1 MNSGTEQGS
10 ETRGKIEPTAS
21 AESDLAATGLDH
33 NAAFTERVLASIN
46 DCIKVLDLDARLTFM
61 SEGGKTIMEVSDF
74 NTIRGCPWPDFWQD
88 QGNLDAKAAV
98 EAAKAGESAS
108 FIGPAQTLAGNL
120 KWWHVQ
126 VSPILGSDGR
136 PEQILCVSRDITAL
150 REAQESLRTLNE
162 SLEQRVVERTRDR
175 DRIWRLSPDLMLVA
189 QLDGVISAV
198 NPAWTR
204 MLGHTEQ
211 DLVGSQLLA
220 LVHPEDLAVSSSAVS
235 RLGDGKNFPNF
246 KNRYRHQDGSY
257 RMIAWTAVPDS
268 DYIHAVGRD
277 IQAEEEAKEALRLS
291 EDALRQSQKLE
302 AIGQLTGG
310 VAHDFNNLLTVIK
323 SCADLLKTPSL
334 SEARRIKYVEAI
346 ASTVD
351 RAARLTAQLLTFAR
365 RQALQPEVFNVGDSV
380 LRVGEMMDSLTGS
393 RVEVSIEVPDEPIF
407 INADESQFD
416 TALVNMVVNARDA
429 MAGNGQLTIKVA
441 TATWLPSV
449 RAHPVRVADYVTIEL
464 SDTGSGIAPEKLDA
478 IFEPFYTT
486 KGIGQGTGLG
496 LSQVYGFAKQSGG
509 EILVQSECGKG
520 SQFILYLP
528 KVEASA
534 VPALQENHS
543 APVFAN
549 LCVLMVE
556 DNADVGLYTSQT
568 LEQMGFTVLWV
579 PDASSAL
586 EALAPNPESF
596 QVVFSD
602 ISMPG
607 MSGLE
612 LLDEIEALYPWL
624 PVVLTT
630 GYNDEYARIAQAE
643 TKRFVLL
650 QKPYA
655 TEALAVLLHKVVKS
669 RLGSPLSTS

>member
-1 MNSGTEQGS
+1 MSV
-10 ETRGKIEPTAS
+10 A
-21 AESDLAATGLDH
+21 GLDH
-33 NAAFTERVLASIN
+33 SEAFTERVLASIN

-61 SEGGKTIMEVSDF
+61 SEGGKQIMEVSDF
-74 NTIRGCPWPDFWQD
+74 NAIRGCPWPDFWQD

-98 EAAKAGESAS
+98 QAARDGHNAS
-108 FIGPAQTLAGNL
+108 FIGAANTMAGNL
-120 KWWHVQ
+120 KWWHVN
-126 VSPILGSDGR
+126 VSPIMGSDGL
-136 PEQILCVSRDITAL
+136 PEKILCVSRDITPL
-150 REAQESLRTLNE
+150 REAEESLRKLNE
-162 SLEQRVVERTRDR
+162 SLEQRVIERTRDR

-204 MLGHTEQ
+204 MLGHAEN

-220 LVHPEDLAVSSSAVS
+220 LVHPDDLAVSSSAVS

-323 SCADLLKTPSL
+323 SCADLLKPPAL

-365 RQALQPEVFNVGDSV
+365 RQALRPEVFNVGESV
-380 LRVGEMMDSLTGS
+380 KRVGEMMDSLTGS
-393 RVEVSIEVPDEPIF
+393 RVKVSIQVPDDACF

-429 MAGNGQLTIKVA
+429 MAGNGHLTITVS
-441 TATWLPSV
+441 TASWLPSV
-449 RAHPVRVADYVTIEL
+449 RAHPVRIADYVTIEL
-464 SDTGSGIAPEKLDA
+464 TDTGSGIPPEKLDA

-509 EILVQSECGKG
+509 EILVQSECGTG
-520 SQFILYLP
+520 SQFTLYLP
-528 KVEASA
+528 KVEPSA
-534 VPALQENHS
+534 MPAPQTTSTSPIVSGLG
-543 APVFAN
+543 
-549 LCVLMVE
+549 VLMVE

-568 LEQMGFTVLWV
+568 LEQMGFHVLWV
-579 PDASSAL
+579 PDAQSAL

-612 LLDEIEALYPWL
+612 LLDAIEALYPWL

-630 GYNDEYARIAQAE
+630 GYNDEYARIAQEEAS
-643 TKRFVLL
+643 RFVLL
-650 QKPYA
+650 QKPYS
-655 TEALAVLLHKVVKS
+655 TQALALLLQKVVNS
-669 RLGSPLSTS
+669 RLPLVAQS

>member
-1 MNSGTEQGS
+1 LSV
-10 ETRGKIEPTAS
+10 A
-21 AESDLAATGLDH
+21 GLDH
-33 NAAFTERVLASIN
+33 SAAFTERVLASIN

-61 SEGGKTIMEVSDF
+61 SEGGKQIMEVSDF
-74 NTIRGCPWPDFWQD
+74 NAIRGCPWPDFWQD

-98 EAAKAGESAS
+98 QAARNGQNAS
-108 FIGPAQTLAGNL
+108 FIGAANTLAGNL
-120 KWWHVQ
+120 KWWHVN
-126 VSPILGSDGR
+126 VSPIMGSDGL
-136 PEQILCVSRDITAL
+136 PEKILCVSRDITPL
-150 REAQESLRTLNE
+150 REAEESLRKLNE
-162 SLEQRVVERTRDR
+162 SLEQRVIERTRDR

-204 MLGHTEQ
+204 MLGHAEH

-220 LVHPEDLAVSSSAVS
+220 LVHPDDLAVSSSAVS

-291 EDALRQSQKLE
+291 EDARRQSQKLE

-323 SCADLLKTPSL
+323 SCADLLKPPAL
-334 SEARRIKYVEAI
+334 SEERRVKYVEAI
-346 ASTVD
+346 ANTVD

-365 RQALQPEVFNVGDSV
+365 RQALRPEVFNVGESV
-380 LRVGEMMDSLTGS
+380 KRVGEMMDSLTGS
-393 RVEVSIEVPDEPIF
+393 RVKVSIQVPDDACY

-429 MAGNGQLTIKVA
+429 MAGNGHLTITVS
-441 TATWLPSV
+441 TASWLPSV
-449 RAHPVRVADYVTIEL
+449 RAHPVRIAEYVTIEL
-464 SDTGSGIAPEKLDA
+464 ADTGSGIPPEKLDA

-509 EILVQSECGKG
+509 EILVQSECGTG
-520 SQFILYLP
+520 SQFTLYLP
-528 KVEASA
+528 RVEPSA
-534 VPALQENHS
+534 MPVLQDTS
-543 APVFAN
+543 PTPIVSS

-556 DNADVGLYTSQT
+556 DNADIGLYTSQT
-568 LEQMGFTVLWV
+568 LEQMGFHVLWV
-579 PDASSAL
+579 PDANSAL

-612 LLDEIEALYPWL
+612 LLDAIEALYPWL

-630 GYNDEYARIAQAE
+630 GYNDEYARIAQEEAS
-643 TKRFVLL
+643 RFVLL
-650 QKPYA
+650 QKPYS
-655 TEALAVLLHKVVKS
+655 TEALALLLQKVVKS
-669 RLGSPLSTS
+669 RLTLTAQG

>member
-1 MNSGTEQGS
+1 MSAAGLNHS
-10 ETRGKIEPTAS
+10 E
-21 AESDLAATGLDH
+21 
-33 NAAFTERVLASIN
+33 AFTERVLASIN

-61 SEGGKTIMEVSDF
+61 SEGGKQIMEISDF
-74 NTIRGCPWPDFWQD
+74 NAIRGCPWPDFWHD

-98 EAAKAGESAS
+98 EAAKAGRNAS
-108 FIGPAQTLAGNL
+108 FVGAAHTLAGNL
-120 KWWHVQ
+120 KWWHVN
-126 VSPILGSDGR
+126 VSPIMGSDGL
-136 PEQILCVSRDITAL
+136 PEKILCVSRDITPL
-150 REAQESLRTLNE
+150 REAEESLRKLNE

-204 MLGHTEQ
+204 MLGHAEN

-220 LVHPEDLAVSSSAVS
+220 LVHPDDLAVSSSAVS

-323 SCADLLKTPSL
+323 SCADLLKPPAL
-334 SEARRIKYVEAI
+334 SEARRVKYVEAI

-365 RQALQPEVFNVGDSV
+365 RQALRPEVFNVGESV
-380 LRVGEMMDSLTGS
+380 KRVGEMMDSLTGS
-393 RVEVSIEVPDEPIF
+393 RVKVSIQVPDDACF

-429 MAGNGQLTIKVA
+429 MAGNGHLTITVS
-441 TATWLPSV
+441 TASWLPSV

-464 SDTGSGIAPEKLDA
+464 ADTGSGIPPEKLDA

-509 EILVQSECGKG
+509 EILVQSECGRG
-520 SQFILYLP
+520 SQFTLYLP
-528 KVEASA
+528 KVEPSAMPVPQDTSAS
-534 VPALQENHS
+534 PIIS
-543 APVFAN
+543 G

-568 LEQMGFTVLWV
+568 LEQMGFHVLWV
-579 PDASSAL
+579 PDANSAL

-612 LLDEIEALYPWL
+612 LLDAIEALYPWL

-630 GYNDEYARIAQAE
+630 GYNDEYARIAQEEAS
-643 TKRFVLL
+643 RFVLL
-650 QKPYA
+650 QKPYS
-655 TEALAVLLHKVVKS
+655 TEVLALLLQKVVKS
-669 RLGSPLSTS
+669 RLPLVAQG

>member
-1 MNSGTEQGS
+1 LSV
-10 ETRGKIEPTAS
+10 A
-21 AESDLAATGLDH
+21 GLDH
-33 NAAFTERVLASIN
+33 SEAFTERVLASIN

-61 SEGGKTIMEVSDF
+61 SEGGKQIMEVSDF
-74 NTIRGCPWPDFWQD
+74 NAIRGCPWPDFWQD

-98 EAAKAGESAS
+98 QAARNGQNAS
-108 FIGPAQTLAGNL
+108 FIGAANTLAGNL
-120 KWWHVQ
+120 KWWHVN
-126 VSPILGSDGR
+126 VSPIMGSDGL
-136 PEQILCVSRDITAL
+136 PEKILCVSRDITPL
-150 REAQESLRTLNE
+150 REAEESLRKLNE
-162 SLEQRVVERTRDR
+162 SLEQRVIERTRDR

-204 MLGHTEQ
+204 MLGHAEN

-220 LVHPEDLAVSSSAVS
+220 LVHPDDLAVSSSAVS

-291 EDALRQSQKLE
+291 EDARRQSQKLE

-323 SCADLLKTPSL
+323 SCADLLKPPAL
-334 SEARRIKYVEAI
+334 SEERRVKYVEAI

-365 RQALQPEVFNVGDSV
+365 RQALRPEVFNVGESV
-380 LRVGEMMDSLTGS
+380 KRVGEMMDSLTGS
-393 RVEVSIEVPDEPIF
+393 RVKVSIQVPDDACY

-429 MAGNGQLTIKVA
+429 MAGNGHLTITVS
-441 TATWLPSV
+441 TASWLPSV
-449 RAHPVRVADYVTIEL
+449 RAHPVRIAEYVTIEL
-464 SDTGSGIAPEKLDA
+464 ADTGSGIPPEKLDA

-509 EILVQSECGKG
+509 EILVRSECGTG
-520 SQFILYLP
+520 SQFTLYLP
-528 KVEASA
+528 RVEPSA
-534 VPALQENHS
+534 MPVLQDTS
-543 APVFAN
+543 PTPIVSS

-556 DNADVGLYTSQT
+556 DNADIGLYTSQT
-568 LEQMGFTVLWV
+568 LEQMGFHVLWV
-579 PDASSAL
+579 PDANSAL

-612 LLDEIEALYPWL
+612 LLDAIEALYPWL

-630 GYNDEYARIAQAE
+630 GYNDEYARIAQEEAS
-643 TKRFVLL
+643 RFVLL
-650 QKPYA
+650 QKPYS
-655 TEALAVLLHKVVKS
+655 TEALALLLQKVVKS
-669 RLGSPLSTS
+669 RLTLTAQG

>member
-1 MNSGTEQGS
+1 MGPE
-10 ETRGKIEPTAS
+10 A
-21 AESDLAATGLDH
+21 SDLATTGLGR
-33 NAAFTERVLASIN
+33 NQAFTERVLASIN

-61 SEGGKTIMEVSDF
+61 SEGGKKVMEVSDF

-98 EAAKAGESAS
+98 QAAKNGETAS
-108 FIGPAQTLAGNL
+108 FIGPAQTQAGNL

-126 VSPILGSDGR
+126 VSPILGTDGQ

-150 REAQESLRTLNE
+150 REAEESLRKLNE

-198 NPAWTR
+198 NPAWTHL
-204 MLGHTEQ
+204 LGHTEQ

-220 LVHPEDLAVSSSAVS
+220 LVHPDDLAVSSSAVS

-334 SEARRIKYVEAI
+334 TEVRRMKYVQAI

-365 RQALQPEVFNVGDSV
+365 RQALRPEVFNVGDNV

-393 RVEVSIEVPDEPIF
+393 RIKVSIEVPEQACF

-429 MAGNGQLTIKVA
+429 MAGNGQLTIKVS

-509 EILVQSECGKG
+509 EILVKSECGKG
-520 SQFILYLP
+520 SQFMLYLP
-528 KVEASA
+528 KVEAG
-534 VPALQENHS
+534 VMPAPQVNHD
-543 APVFAN
+543 APIVAN

-568 LEQMGFTVLWV
+568 LEQMGFQVLWV
-579 PDASSAL
+579 PDANSAL

-612 LLDEIEALYPWL
+612 LLDALEALYPWL

-630 GYNDEYARIAQAE
+630 GYNDEYARIAQEEAQ
-643 TKRFVLL
+643 RFVLL
-650 QKPYA
+650 QKPYS
-655 TEALAVLLHKVVKS
+655 TEALALLLQKVVKS
-669 RLGSPLSTS
+669 RLNPIAQD

>member
-1 MNSGTEQGS
+1 MAT
-10 ETRGKIEPTAS
+10 
-21 AESDLAATGLDH
+21 TGLGR
-33 NAAFTERVLASIN
+33 NEAFTERVLASIN

-61 SEGGKTIMEVSDF
+61 SEGGQKIMEVSDF
-74 NTIRGCPWPDFWQD
+74 NSIRGCPWPDFWQD

-98 EAAKAGESAS
+98 QAAQNGDSAS

-126 VSPILGSDGR
+126 VSPILDSDGR

-150 REAQESLRTLNE
+150 REAEESLRKLNE

-204 MLGHTEQ
+204 MLGHTEH

-220 LVHPEDLAVSSSAVS
+220 LVHPDDLAVSSSAVS

-334 SEARRIKYVEAI
+334 SEVRRIKYVEAI
-346 ASTVD
+346 ANTVD

-365 RQALQPEVFNVGDSV
+365 RQALRPEVFNVGDSV

-393 RVEVSIEVPDEPIF
+393 RIKVTIEVPQKPRF
-407 INADESQFD
+407 INADESQFE

-429 MAGNGQLTIKVA
+429 MAGNGQLSIKVA
-441 TATWLPSV
+441 TANWLPSV

-520 SQFILYLP
+520 SQFVLYLP
-528 KVEASA
+528 EVEAGVTSA
-534 VPALQENHS
+534 TPENQC
-543 APVFAN
+543 APIACD

-568 LEQMGFTVLWV
+568 LEQMGFKVLWV
-579 PDASSAL
+579 PDANSAL
-586 EALAPNPESF
+586 DALAPNPESF

-612 LLDEIEALYPWL
+612 LLDAIEALYPWL

-630 GYNDEYARIAQAE
+630 GYNDEYARIAQEEAQ
-643 TKRFVLL
+643 RFVLL
-650 QKPYA
+650 QKPYS
-655 TEALAVLLHKVVKS
+655 TEALAVQLHKVVKS
-669 RLGSPLSTS
+669 RLNLIPQD

>member
-1 MNSGTEQGS
+1 MNSTIGMGPE
-10 ETRGKIEPTAS
+10 A
-21 AESDLAATGLDH
+21 SDLATTGLGR
-33 NAAFTERVLASIN
+33 NQAFTERVLASIN

-61 SEGGKTIMEVSDF
+61 SEGGKKVMEVSDF

-98 EAAKAGESAS
+98 QAAKNGETAS
-108 FIGPAQTLAGNL
+108 FIGPAQTQAGNL

-126 VSPILGSDGR
+126 VSPVLGTDGQ

-150 REAQESLRTLNE
+150 REAEESLRKLNE

-198 NPAWTR
+198 NPAWTHL
-204 MLGHTEQ
+204 LGHTEQ

-220 LVHPEDLAVSSSAVS
+220 LVHPDDLAVSSSAVS

-334 SEARRIKYVEAI
+334 TEVRRMKYVQAI

-365 RQALQPEVFNVGDSV
+365 RQALRPEVFNVGDNV

-393 RVEVSIEVPDEPIF
+393 RIKVSIEVPEQACF

-429 MAGNGQLTIKVA
+429 MAGNGQLTIKVS

-509 EILVQSECGKG
+509 EILVKSECGKG
-520 SQFILYLP
+520 SQFMLYLP
-528 KVEASA
+528 KVEAG
-534 VPALQENHS
+534 VMPAPQVNHD
-543 APVFAN
+543 APIVAN

-568 LEQMGFTVLWV
+568 LEQMGFQVLWV
-579 PDASSAL
+579 PDANSAL

-596 QVVFSD
+596 KVVFSD

-612 LLDEIEALYPWL
+612 LLDALEALYPWL

-630 GYNDEYARIAQAE
+630 GYNDEYARIAQEEAQ
-643 TKRFVLL
+643 RFVLL
-650 QKPYA
+650 QKPYS
-655 TEALAVLLHKVVKS
+655 TEALALLLQKVVKS
-669 RLGSPLSTS
+669 RLNPIAQD

>member
-1 MNSGTEQGS
+1 LSV
-10 ETRGKIEPTAS
+10 A
-21 AESDLAATGLDH
+21 GLDH
-33 NAAFTERVLASIN
+33 SAAFTERVLASIN

-61 SEGGKTIMEVSDF
+61 SEGGKQIMEVSDF
-74 NTIRGCPWPDFWQD
+74 NAIRGCPWPDFWQD

-98 EAAKAGESAS
+98 QAARNGQNAS
-108 FIGPAQTLAGNL
+108 FIGAANTLAGNL
-120 KWWHVQ
+120 KWWHVN
-126 VSPILGSDGR
+126 VSPIMGSDGL
-136 PEQILCVSRDITAL
+136 PEKILCVSRDITPL
-150 REAQESLRTLNE
+150 REAEESLRKLNE
-162 SLEQRVVERTRDR
+162 SLEQRVIERTRDR

-204 MLGHTEQ
+204 MLGHAEH

-220 LVHPEDLAVSSSAVS
+220 LVHPDDLAVSSSAVS

-291 EDALRQSQKLE
+291 EDARRQSQKLE

-323 SCADLLKTPSL
+323 SCADLLKPPAL
-334 SEARRIKYVEAI
+334 SEERRVKYVEAI

-365 RQALQPEVFNVGDSV
+365 RQALRPEVFNVGESV
-380 LRVGEMMDSLTGS
+380 KRVGEMMDSLTGS
-393 RVEVSIEVPDEPIF
+393 RVKVSIQVPDDACY

-429 MAGNGQLTIKVA
+429 MAGNGHLTITVS
-441 TATWLPSV
+441 TASWLPSV
-449 RAHPVRVADYVTIEL
+449 RAHPVRIAEYVTIEL
-464 SDTGSGIAPEKLDA
+464 ADTGSGIPPEKLDA

-509 EILVQSECGKG
+509 EILVQSECGTG
-520 SQFILYLP
+520 SQFTLYLP
-528 KVEASA
+528 RVEPSA
-534 VPALQENHS
+534 MPVPQDTS
-543 APVFAN
+543 PTPIVSS

-556 DNADVGLYTSQT
+556 DNADIGLYTSQT
-568 LEQMGFTVLWV
+568 LEQMGFHVLWV
-579 PDASSAL
+579 PDANSAL

-612 LLDEIEALYPWL
+612 LLDAIEALYPWL

-630 GYNDEYARIAQAE
+630 GYNDEYARIAQEEAS
-643 TKRFVLL
+643 RFVLL
-650 QKPYA
+650 QKPYS
-655 TEALAVLLHKVVKS
+655 TEALALLLQKVVKS
-669 RLGSPLSTS
+669 RLTLTAQG

>member
-1 MNSGTEQGS
+1 MNSTVGMGPEASHAPNPIKGGAS
-10 ETRGKIEPTAS
+10 E
-21 AESDLAATGLDH
+21 LATTGLGR
-33 NAAFTERVLASIN
+33 NEAFTERVLASIN

-61 SEGGKTIMEVSDF
+61 SEGGQKIMEVSDF
-74 NTIRGCPWPDFWQD
+74 NSIRGCPGPDFWQD

-98 EAAKAGESAS
+98 QAAQNGDSAS

-126 VSPILGSDGR
+126 VSPILDSDGR

-150 REAQESLRTLNE
+150 REAEESLRKLNE

-204 MLGHTEQ
+204 MLGHTEH

-220 LVHPEDLAVSSSAVS
+220 LVHPDDLAVSSSAVS

-334 SEARRIKYVEAI
+334 SEVRRIKYVEAI
-346 ASTVD
+346 ANTVD

-365 RQALQPEVFNVGDSV
+365 RQALRPEVFNVGDSV

-393 RVEVSIEVPDEPIF
+393 RIKVTIEVPQKPRF
-407 INADESQFD
+407 INADESQFE

-429 MAGNGQLTIKVA
+429 MAGNGQLSINVA
-441 TATWLPSV
+441 TANWLPSV

-520 SQFILYLP
+520 SQFVLYLP
-528 KVEASA
+528 EVEAGVTSA
-534 VPALQENHS
+534 TPENQC
-543 APVFAN
+543 APIACD

-568 LEQMGFTVLWV
+568 LEQMGFKVLWV
-579 PDASSAL
+579 PDANSAL
-586 EALAPNPESF
+586 DALAPNPESF

-612 LLDEIEALYPWL
+612 LLDAIEALYPWL

-630 GYNDEYARIAQAE
+630 GYNDEYARIAQEEAQ
-643 TKRFVLL
+643 RFVLL
-650 QKPYA
+650 QKPYS
-655 TEALAVLLHKVVKS
+655 TEALAVQLHKVVKS
-669 RLGSPLSTS
+669 RLNLIPQD

>member
-1 MNSGTEQGS
+1 MNTTVGIGS
-10 ETRGKIEPTAS
+10 EPSE
-21 AESDLAATGLDH
+21 LAATGLGRSE
-33 NAAFTERVLASIN
+33 AFTERVLASIN

-61 SEGGKTIMEVSDF
+61 SEGGMKIMEVSDF
-74 NTIRGCPWPDFWQD
+74 NAIRGCPWPDFWQAK
-88 QGNLDAKAAV
+88 GNTDAKAAV
-98 EAAKAGESAS
+98 EAAKNGESAS
-108 FIGPAQTLAGNL
+108 FIGPAETLAGNL

-126 VSPILGSDGR
+126 VSPILDSDGR

-150 REAQESLRTLNE
+150 REAEESLRTLNE
-162 SLEQRVVERTRDR
+162 SLEQRVMERTRDR

-204 MLGHTEQ
+204 MLGHTEH

-334 SEARRIKYVEAI
+334 SEVRRMKYVEAI

-365 RQALQPEVFNVGDSV
+365 RQALRPEVFNVGDSV

-393 RVEVSIEVPDEPIF
+393 RIKVTIEVPQKPCF

-429 MAGNGQLTIKVA
+429 MAGTGDLAIKVA
-441 TATWLPSV
+441 TANWLPSV

-509 EILVQSECGKG
+509 EILVKSECGKG
-520 SQFILYLP
+520 SQFVLYLP
-528 KVEASA
+528 EVEAGVTTAISEHQSDPIA
-534 VPALQENHS
+534 S
-543 APVFAN
+543 N

-556 DNADVGLYTSQT
+556 DNTDVGLYTSQT
-568 LEQMGFTVLWV
+568 LEQMGFKVLWV

-586 EALAPNPESF
+586 DALAPNPESF

-612 LLDEIEALYPWL
+612 LLDAIEALYPWL

-630 GYNDEYARIAQAE
+630 GYNDEYARIAQE
-643 TKRFVLL
+643 EGQRFVLM
-650 QKPYA
+650 QKPYS
-655 TEALAVLLHKVVKS
+655 TEALAVQLHKVVKS
-669 RLGSPLSTS
+669 RLNLISPG

>member
-1 MNSGTEQGS
+1 MNSTVGMGPETSHTPDPLTGGAS
-10 ETRGKIEPTAS
+10 E
-21 AESDLAATGLDH
+21 LAATGLGR
-33 NAAFTERVLASIN
+33 NEAFTERVLASIN

-61 SEGGKTIMEVSDF
+61 SEGGQKIMEVSDF
-74 NTIRGCPWPDFWQD
+74 NSIRGCPWPDFWQE

-98 EAAKAGESAS
+98 QAAQNGESAS

-126 VSPILGSDGR
+126 VSPILDGNGR

-150 REAQESLRTLNE
+150 REAEESLRKLNE

-204 MLGHTEQ
+204 MLGHTEH

-220 LVHPEDLAVSSSAVS
+220 LVHPDDLAVSSSAVS

-334 SEARRIKYVEAI
+334 SEVRRMKYVEAI
-346 ASTVD
+346 ANTVD

-365 RQALQPEVFNVGDSV
+365 RQALRPEVFNVGDSV

-393 RVEVSIEVPDEPIF
+393 RIKVTIEVPQKPCF

-429 MAGNGQLTIKVA
+429 MAGTGDLAIKVA
-441 TATWLPSV
+441 TANWLPSV

-509 EILVQSECGKG
+509 EILVKSECGKG
-520 SQFILYLP
+520 SQFVLYLP
-528 KVEASA
+528 EVEAGVTTAIPEHQSDPIA
-534 VPALQENHS
+534 S
-543 APVFAN
+543 N

-556 DNADVGLYTSQT
+556 DNTDVGLYTSQT
-568 LEQMGFTVLWV
+568 LEQMGFKVLWV
-579 PDASSAL
+579 PDANSAL
-586 EALAPNPESF
+586 DALAPNPESF

-612 LLDEIEALYPWL
+612 LLDAIEALYPWL

-630 GYNDEYARIAQAE
+630 GYNDEYARIAQE
-643 TKRFVLL
+643 EGQRFVLM
-650 QKPYA
+650 QKPYS
-655 TEALAVLLHKVVKS
+655 TEALAVQLHKVV
-669 RLGSPLSTS
+669 

>member
-1 MNSGTEQGS
+1 MNSTVGKGS
-10 ETRGKIEPTAS
+10 ETNSPSDSGA
-21 AESDLAATGLDH
+21 SDLSAAGLNH
-33 NAAFTERVLASIN
+33 SEAFTERVLASIN

-61 SEGGKTIMEVSDF
+61 SEGGKQIMEVSDF
-74 NTIRGCPWPDFWQD
+74 NAIRGCPWPDFWQD
-88 QGNLDAKAAV
+88 QGNVDAKAAV
-98 EAAKAGESAS
+98 AAAKAGRNAS
-108 FIGPAQTLAGNL
+108 FVGAANTLAGNL
-120 KWWHVQ
+120 KWWHVN
-126 VSPILGSDGR
+126 VSPIMGSDGL
-136 PEQILCVSRDITAL
+136 PEKILCVSRDITPL
-150 REAQESLRTLNE
+150 REAEESLRKLNE

-204 MLGHTEQ
+204 MLGHAES

-220 LVHPEDLAVSSSAVS
+220 LVHPDDLAVSSSAVS
-235 RLGDGKNFPNF
+235 RLGDGRNFPNF

-323 SCADLLKTPSL
+323 SCADLLKPPSL
-334 SEARRIKYVEAI
+334 NEARRIKYVEAI

-365 RQALQPEVFNVGDSV
+365 RQALRPEVFNVGESV
-380 LRVGEMMDSLTGS
+380 MRVGEMMDSLTGS
-393 RVEVSIEVPDEPIF
+393 RVKVSIQVPDDACF

-429 MAGNGQLTIKVA
+429 MAGNGHLTISVS
-441 TATWLPSV
+441 TASWLPSV
-449 RAHPVRVADYVTIEL
+449 RAHPVRIADYVTIEL
-464 SDTGSGIAPEKLDA
+464 ADTGSGIPPEKLDA

-520 SQFILYLP
+520 SKFTLYLP
-528 KVEASA
+528 KVEPSAMPVLQDTSASPI
-534 VPALQENHS
+534 VS
-543 APVFAN
+543 N
-549 LCVLMVE
+549 LGVLMVE

-568 LEQMGFTVLWV
+568 LEQMGFHVLWV
-579 PDASSAL
+579 PDAQSAL

-612 LLDEIEALYPWL
+612 LLDAIEALYPWL

-630 GYNDEYARIAQAE
+630 GYNDEYARIAQEEAS
-643 TKRFVLL
+643 RFVLL
-650 QKPYA
+650 QKPYS
-655 TEALAVLLHKVVKS
+655 TEALALLLQKVVKS
-669 RLGSPLSTS
+669 RLTLIAQG

>member
-1 MNSGTEQGS
+1 MNSTIGMGPE
-10 ETRGKIEPTAS
+10 A
-21 AESDLAATGLDH
+21 SDLATTGLGR
-33 NAAFTERVLASIN
+33 NQAFTERVLASIN

-61 SEGGKTIMEVSDF
+61 SEGGKKVMEVSDF

-98 EAAKAGESAS
+98 QAAKNGETAS
-108 FIGPAQTLAGNL
+108 FIGPAQTQAGNL

-126 VSPILGSDGR
+126 VSPILGTDGQ

-150 REAQESLRTLNE
+150 REAEESLRKLNE

-198 NPAWTR
+198 NPAWTHL
-204 MLGHTEQ
+204 LGHTEQ

-220 LVHPEDLAVSSSAVS
+220 LVHPDDLAVSSSAVS

-334 SEARRIKYVEAI
+334 TEVRRMKYVQAI

-365 RQALQPEVFNVGDSV
+365 RQALRPEVFNVGDNV

-393 RVEVSIEVPDEPIF
+393 RIKVSIEVPEQACF

-429 MAGNGQLTIKVA
+429 MAGNGQLTIKVS

-449 RAHPVRVADYVTIEL
+449 RAYPVRVADYVTIEL

-509 EILVQSECGKG
+509 EILVKSECGKG
-520 SQFILYLP
+520 SQFMLYLP
-528 KVEASA
+528 KVEAG
-534 VPALQENHS
+534 VMPAPQVNHD
-543 APVFAN
+543 APIVAN

-568 LEQMGFTVLWV
+568 LEQMGFQVLWV
-579 PDASSAL
+579 PDANSAL

-612 LLDEIEALYPWL
+612 LLDALEALYPWL

-630 GYNDEYARIAQAE
+630 GYNDEYARIAQEEAQ
-643 TKRFVLL
+643 RFVLL
-650 QKPYA
+650 QKPYS
-655 TEALAVLLHKVVKS
+655 TEALALLLQKVVKS
-669 RLGSPLSTS
+669 RLNPIAQD

>member
-1 MNSGTEQGS
+1 MNSTVGMGS
-10 ETRGKIEPTAS
+10 EVSE
-21 AESDLAATGLDH
+21 LATSGLSQ
-33 NAAFTERVLASIN
+33 NEAFTERVLASIN
-46 DCIKVLDLDARLTFM
+46 DCIQVLDLDARLTFM
-61 SEGGKTIMEVSDF
+61 SEGGQNIMEVSDF
-74 NTIRGCPWPDFWQD
+74 NTIRGCSWPDFWQD

-98 EAAKAGESAS
+98 QAARNGESAG

-126 VSPILGSDGR
+126 VSPILGSNGR

-150 REAQESLRTLNE
+150 REAEEALRKLNE

-204 MLGHTEQ
+204 MLGHAEH

-220 LVHPEDLAVSSSAVS
+220 LVHPDDLADSASAVS

-277 IQAEEEAKEALRLS
+277 IQAEEEAKDALRLS

-302 AIGQLTGG
+302 TSGQLTGG

-334 SEARRIKYVEAI
+334 SEVRRIKYIDAI

-365 RQALQPEVFNVGDSV
+365 RQALRPEVFNVGDSV

-393 RVEVSIEVPDEPIF
+393 RIKVTIEVPDEPCF

-429 MAGNGQLTIKVA
+429 MAGNDHLTIQVT
-441 TATWLPSV
+441 TAAWLPSV
-449 RAHPVRVADYVTIEL
+449 RAHPGRVADYVTIAL

-496 LSQVYGFAKQSGG
+496 LSQVFGFAKQSGG
-509 EILVQSECGKG
+509 EILVQSERGKG
-520 SQFILYLP
+520 SQFTLYLP
-528 KVEASA
+528 KVEASTIPTA
-534 VPALQENHS
+534 QNNHRVPIIS
-543 APVFAN
+543 N

-568 LEQMGFTVLWV
+568 LEQMGFHVLWV
-579 PDASSAL
+579 PDAKSAL

-612 LLDEIEALYPWL
+612 LLDAIEALYPWL

-630 GYNDEYARIAQAE
+630 GYNDEYARIAQEEA
-643 TKRFVLL
+643 KRFVLL

-655 TEALAVLLHKVVKS
+655 TETLALLLQKVVKG
-669 RLGSPLSTS
+669 RLGGLMGVE

>member
-1 MNSGTEQGS
+1 MGPEASHAPNPIKGGAS
-10 ETRGKIEPTAS
+10 E
-21 AESDLAATGLDH
+21 LATTGLGR
-33 NAAFTERVLASIN
+33 NEAFTERVLASIN

-61 SEGGKTIMEVSDF
+61 SEGGQKIMEVSDF
-74 NTIRGCPWPDFWQD
+74 NSIRGCPWPDFWQD

-98 EAAKAGESAS
+98 QAAQNGDSAS

-126 VSPILGSDGR
+126 VSPILDSDGR

-150 REAQESLRTLNE
+150 REAEESLRKLNE

-204 MLGHTEQ
+204 MLGHTEH

-220 LVHPEDLAVSSSAVS
+220 LVHPDDLAVSSSAVS

-334 SEARRIKYVEAI
+334 SEVRRIKYVEAI
-346 ASTVD
+346 ANTVD

-365 RQALQPEVFNVGDSV
+365 RQALRPEVFNVGDSV

-393 RVEVSIEVPDEPIF
+393 RIKVTIEVPQKPRF
-407 INADESQFD
+407 INADESQFE

-429 MAGNGQLTIKVA
+429 MAGNGQLSIKVA
-441 TATWLPSV
+441 TANWLPSV

-520 SQFILYLP
+520 SQFVLYLP
-528 KVEASA
+528 EVEAGVTSA
-534 VPALQENHS
+534 TPENQC
-543 APVFAN
+543 APIACD

-568 LEQMGFTVLWV
+568 LEQMGFKVLWV
-579 PDASSAL
+579 PDANSAL
-586 EALAPNPESF
+586 DALAPNPESF

-612 LLDEIEALYPWL
+612 LLDAIEALYPWL

-630 GYNDEYARIAQAE
+630 GYNDEYARIAQEEAQ
-643 TKRFVLL
+643 RFVLL
-650 QKPYA
+650 QKPYS
-655 TEALAVLLHKVVKS
+655 TEALAVQLHKVVKS
-669 RLGSPLSTS
+669 RLNLIPQD

>member
-1 MNSGTEQGS
+1 MNSNVGTGFGTGS
-10 ETRGKIEPTAS
+10 PLDSPEDG
-21 AESDLAATGLDH
+21 ESDFSAAGLGQ
-33 NAAFTERVLASIN
+33 NEAFTERVLASIN

-61 SEGGKTIMEVSDF
+61 SEGGKQIMEVSDF
-74 NTIRGCPWPDFWQD
+74 NAIRGCPWPDFWRD
-88 QGNLDAKAAV
+88 QGNVDAKAAV
-98 EAAKAGESAS
+98 EAAKSGQNAS
-108 FIGPAQTLAGNL
+108 FVGAAHTLAGNL
-120 KWWHVQ
+120 KWWHVN
-126 VSPILGSDGR
+126 VSPIMGSDGL
-136 PEQILCVSRDITAL
+136 PEKILCVSRDITAL
-150 REAQESLRTLNE
+150 REAEESLRKLNE
-162 SLEQRVVERTRDR
+162 SLEQRVIERTRDR

-204 MLGHTEQ
+204 MLGHAEH

-220 LVHPEDLAVSSSAVS
+220 LVHPDDLAVSSSAVS

-323 SCADLLKTPSL
+323 SCADLLKRPALIES
-334 SEARRIKYVEAI
+334 RRIKYVEAI
-346 ASTVD
+346 AKTVD

-365 RQALQPEVFNVGDSV
+365 RQALRPEVFNVGDSV

-393 RVEVSIEVPDEPIF
+393 RVKVTIKVPEEASF

-429 MAGNGQLTIKVA
+429 MEGNGHLTITVA
-441 TATWLPSV
+441 TASWLPSV
-449 RAHPVRVADYVTIEL
+449 RAHPVRVADYVTIKL
-464 SDTGSGIAPEKLDA
+464 ADTGSGIPAEKLDA

-528 KVEASA
+528 KVEPSA
-534 VPALQENHS
+534 IPEPQDSHPAPIFS
-543 APVFAN
+543 S

-568 LEQMGFTVLWV
+568 LEQMGFSVLWV

-630 GYNDEYARIAQAE
+630 GYNDEYARIAKEEA
-643 TKRFVLL
+643 KRFVLL
-650 QKPYA
+650 QKPYS
-655 TEALAVLLHKVVKS
+655 TEALALLLQKVVKS
-669 RLGSPLSTS
+669 RLSLVAPV

>member
-1 MNSGTEQGS
+1 MNSTVGMGPETSHTPDPLTGGAS
-10 ETRGKIEPTAS
+10 E
-21 AESDLAATGLDH
+21 LAATGLGR
-33 NAAFTERVLASIN
+33 NEAFTERVLASIN

-61 SEGGKTIMEVSDF
+61 SEGGQKIMEVSDF
-74 NTIRGCPWPDFWQD
+74 NSIRGCPWPDFWQE

-98 EAAKAGESAS
+98 QAAQNGESAS

-126 VSPILGSDGR
+126 VSPILDGNGR

-150 REAQESLRTLNE
+150 REAEESLRKLNE

-204 MLGHTEQ
+204 MLGHTEH

-220 LVHPEDLAVSSSAVS
+220 LVHPDDLAVSSSAVS

-334 SEARRIKYVEAI
+334 SEVRRMKYVEAI
-346 ASTVD
+346 ANTVD

-365 RQALQPEVFNVGDSV
+365 RQALRPEVFNVGDSV

-393 RVEVSIEVPDEPIF
+393 RIKVTIEVPQKPCF

-429 MAGNGQLTIKVA
+429 MAGTGDLAIKVA
-441 TATWLPSV
+441 TANWLPSV

-509 EILVQSECGKG
+509 EILVKSECGKG
-520 SQFILYLP
+520 SQFVLYLP
-528 KVEASA
+528 EVEAGVTTAIPEHQSDPIA
-534 VPALQENHS
+534 S
-543 APVFAN
+543 N

-556 DNADVGLYTSQT
+556 DNTDVGLYTSQT
-568 LEQMGFTVLWV
+568 LEQMGFKVLWV
-579 PDASSAL
+579 PDANSAL
-586 EALAPNPESF
+586 DALAPNPESF

-612 LLDEIEALYPWL
+612 LLDAIEALYPWL

-630 GYNDEYARIAQAE
+630 GYNDEYARIAQE
-643 TKRFVLL
+643 EGQRFVLM
-650 QKPYA
+650 QKPYS
-655 TEALAVLLHKVVKS
+655 TEALAVQLHKVVKS
-669 RLGSPLSTS
+669 RLNLISPG

>member
-1 MNSGTEQGS
+1 MNSNVGKGFGTSSPLDSPKEG
-10 ETRGKIEPTAS
+10 
-21 AESDLAATGLDH
+21 ESDFSAAGLDQ
-33 NAAFTERVLASIN
+33 NEAFTERVLASIN

-61 SEGGKTIMEVSDF
+61 SEGGKQIMEVSDF
-74 NTIRGCPWPDFWQD
+74 NAIRGCPWPDFWQD
-88 QGNLDAKAAV
+88 QGNVDAKAAV
-98 EAAKAGESAS
+98 AAAKAGQNAS
-108 FIGPAQTLAGNL
+108 FVGAANTLAGNR
-120 KWWHVQ
+120 KWWHVN
-126 VSPILGSDGR
+126 VSPIMGADGL
-136 PEQILCVSRDITAL
+136 PEKILCVSRDITAL
-150 REAQESLRTLNE
+150 REAEESLRKLNE
-162 SLEQRVVERTRDR
+162 SLEQRVIERTRDR

-204 MLGHTEQ
+204 MLGHAER

-220 LVHPEDLAVSSSAVS
+220 LVHPDDLAVSSSAVS

-323 SCADLLKTPSL
+323 SCADLLKRPALIES
-334 SEARRIKYVEAI
+334 RRIKYVEAI
-346 ASTVD
+346 AKTVD

-365 RQALQPEVFNVGDSV
+365 RQALRPEVFNVGDSV

-393 RVEVSIEVPDEPIF
+393 RVKVTIKVPDEASF

-429 MAGNGQLTIKVA
+429 MEGNGHLTITVG
-441 TATWLPSV
+441 TASWLPSV
-449 RAHPVRVADYVTIEL
+449 RAHPVQIADYVTIEL
-464 SDTGSGIAPEKLDA
+464 ADTGSGIPAEKLDA

-509 EILVQSECGKG
+509 EILVQSECGNG

-528 KVEASA
+528 KVEPSA
-534 VPALQENHS
+534 IPELLDSHPAPIVS
-543 APVFAN
+543 N

-568 LEQMGFTVLWV
+568 LEQMGFSVLWV

-630 GYNDEYARIAQAE
+630 GYNDEYARIAREEA
-643 TKRFVLL
+643 KRFVLL
-650 QKPYA
+650 QKPYS
-655 TEALAVLLHKVVKS
+655 TEALALLLQKVVKS
-669 RLGSPLSTS
+669 RLSLIAPG